1 MTDKFNDIN
10 PEQLKKEVKE
20 ELLKREILMGLE
32 EDEIDLFELFRV
44 LVKHWKLVVVM
55 PLIVALLVAAYS
67 LTLPNYFKAS
77 ATIFVH
83 SSSKLGAL
91 SGLPFAGMIPGLGG
105 GGGGADYLM
114 VYLKSRTMSDRIINR
129 FGIATNP
136 AIVGDT
142 PPDLDKIKYDN
153 LLKTVNN
160 IVSIDKD
167 KDGLITISAET
178 LKPEVSAEIASVYI
192 EYLSSFAR
200 GPQKEKRMFIQG
212 QLDIVSKE
220 LAAAENEFKLFQ
232 DKYKMFALE
241 KQAGAAIDRLV
252 RLEAEK
258 VGAEV
263 SLQMQESLLKSSG
276 NVPELVKIE
285 AQKVG
290 EEAKISALQKEIVLA
305 EKDLAL
311 LPDLALTFAR
321 LQRNLGVK
329 EKVFGVL
336 TEQYEMAK
344 IAEAEEGSQ
353 FEVIDHARAPE
364 VKSKP
369 RRSIM
374 VILAGLSAG
383 VLGVFAA
390 FLIEFVKRRKQQD
403 AKTTSSGNTSS
414 VK

>member
-1 MTDKFNDIN
+1 MTEKFNDIN

-55 PLIVALLVAAYS
+55 PVIVALVVAVYS
-67 LTLPNYFKAS
+67 LTMPNHFKAN

-83 SSSKLGAL
+83 SNSKLSAL
-91 SGLPFAGMIPGLGG
+91 SSLPFAGMIPGLGG
-105 GGGGADYLM
+105 GGAEYLM
-114 VYLKSRTMSDRIINR
+114 VYLKSRTMSDRIIAR

-136 AIVGDT
+136 AIVGDN
-142 PPDLDKIKYDN
+142 PPEPDKIKYDN
-153 LLKTVNN
+153 VLKTINR
-160 IVSIDKD
+160 IVSVDKD

-178 LKPEVSAEIASVYI
+178 MSASTSAEIAGAYI
-192 EYLSSFAR
+192 DYLSSFAR
-200 GPQKEKRMFIQG
+200 GPQKEKRVFIEQ
-212 QLDIVSKE
+212 QLAIVSRE
-220 LAAAENEFKLFQ
+220 LAVAENDFKAFQ
-232 DKYKMFALE
+232 DKHKMFAIE
-241 KQAGAAIDRLV
+241 KQSESIIENLAK
-252 RLEAEK
+252 LEAEK
-258 VGAEV
+258 VGAGV

-276 NVPELVKIE
+276 SMPELVKVE
-285 AQKVG
+285 AQKVA
-290 EEAKISALQKEIVLA
+290 EQAKIEALQKEIVSVEKSLA
-305 EKDLAL
+305 A
-311 LPDLALTFAR
+311 LPDLALDFAR
-321 LQRNLGVK
+321 LMRNLRVK

-353 FEVIDHARAPE
+353 FEVIDQPRPPE

-390 FLIEFVKRRKQQD
+390 FLIEFVRRRKEQDKQQ
-403 AKTTSSGNTSS
+403 AESGKTA
-414 VK
+414 